1 MRRLSFLRRKAMEA
15 LASKISKADFLLQL
29 KTEWSTKL
37 QDIDLQNLDKQLQLA
52 KGRIKATETQFIY
65 SKVGITDEDIMTVL
79 QEIKAERFGK
89 P

>member
-1 MRRLSFLRRKAMEA
+1 MEA